1 MPEPG
6 HPARDRTNPSIW
18 DALAADPTLQLDRRA
33 IELLAHDQG
42 RWTRRYLLLPASIA
56 SRVLVAL
63 ICLLKRLL
71 PFQFSAH
78 AAMDRLC
85 LWFLRRFVSPEA
97 VELLVRH
104 FIVETNLLNVI
115 AANVG
120 PDDIPRV
127 ELLPTSLA
135 ELGNGAVIEH
145 DLNVYNLVLDLG
157 ERSRHRRRARLP
169 PVPAPG
175 HRDGPVLHEHSV
187 RVVPDGRRVPAR
199 GPLPPA
205 RRDLAGLPGRPHRRH
220 DLPHLAAGGL
230 HHPAPHRPRRPQGG
244 VRPRRHLRVRP
255 RSPARTAQQ
264 VRKART
270 SNQGSILT
278 AGAIRDVQTLTSI
291 QTTPPSEQA
300 RTLGPFWGRGGKIQ
314 SGSTARMM
322 VEAPAPP
329 A

>member
-6 HPARDRTNPSIW
+6 HPARDRANPSIW

-33 IELLAHDQG
+33 IELLARDQG
-42 RWTRRYLLLPASIA
+42 RWTRRYLLLPASVV

-115 AANVG
+115 AANAG
-120 PDDIPRV
+120 SDDIPRV

-135 ELGNGAVIEH
+135 ELGDGAVIEH

-157 ERSRHRRRARLP
+157 ERSR
-169 PVPAPG
+169 G
-175 HRDGPVLHEHSV
+175 
-187 RVVPDGRRVPAR
+187 
-199 GPLPPA
+199 GPL
-205 RRDLAGLPGRPHRRH
+205 
-220 DLPHLAAGGL
+220 
-230 HHPAPHRPRRPQGG
+230 
-244 VRPRRHLRVRP
+244 V
-255 RSPARTAQQ
+255 SP
-264 VRKART
+264 
-270 SNQGSILT
+270 
-278 AGAIRDVQTLTSI
+278 
-291 QTTPPSEQA
+291 PPS
-300 RTLGPFWGRGGKIQ
+300 
-314 SGSTARMM
+314 
-322 VEAPAPP
+322 PP
-329 A
+329 PPSSPP